1 MSPCGNRGERLALGL
16 RGSGLSGTWRR
27 SDGDSLRVR
36 DSGMSSVAVPRGG
49 GVAGRSPPILFL
61 VRAGRLEVG
70 PRGPSPAD

>member
-1 MSPCGNRGERLALGL
+1 MSPCGNRGERLALV
-16 RGSGLSGTWRR
+16 SGLSILWA
-27 SDGDSLRVR
+27 R

-49 GVAGRSPPILFL
+49 GVAGRSQPILFL